1 MATTKVTT
9 ADFAEVVL
17 NSKTPVLFGQ
27 SGVVHAEQLAQS
39 WKRYLMSTVKN

>member
-17 NSKTPVLFGQ
+17 KSKTPVLVDFW
-27 SGVVHAEQLAQS
+27 AEWIMGGEASVDLS
-39 WKRYLMSTVKN
+39 DVDIRRLS